1 MARSKT
7 GPGFLQV
14 GECGIVVAYWFP
26 TSLPDYARGADPTS
40 GPELI
45 APHSMMA
52 WLASSEVDGVYSSA
66 VALTGEFHSYQWV
79 KVDGTFVVGLSL
91 HPTSMRHSNR

>member
-1 MARSKT
+1 MPRSKT
-7 GPGFLQV
+7 APGFLQV

-26 TSLPDYARGADPTS
+26 TSLPVYARGAGQTS
-40 GPELI
+40 GAELI

-52 WLASSEVDGVYSSA
+52 WLAASDQDGVFSSGQ
-66 VALTGEFHSYQWV
+66 ALTGEFLSYQWV

-91 HPTSMRHSNR
+91 HPSSLKL